1 MTLNKRVCG
10 ILIGHGEFP
19 KVILTTVEQFIG
31 KQDDIEIVSNNNCSA
46 VELKNRLNSAIEKF
60 HGKDVIIFVDLQGGS
75 CDTISRQ
82 VLSQTK
88 EQKLGIICG
97 VNVATLIKYFQ
108 YRDRY
113 EFKELLELLSESGKK
128 DITTIA

>member
-19 KVILTTVEQFIG
+19 KAILATVEQFIG
-31 KQDDIEIVSNNNCSA
+31 RQQDIEIISNNNCSA
-46 VELKNRLNSAIEKF
+46 QELKTRLLSAIANF
-60 HGKDVIIFVDLQGGS
+60 SGRDVIIFVDLQGGS

-82 VLSQTK
+82 VLSQIQ
-88 EQKLGIICG
+88 EQKIGIICG

-108 YRDRY
+108 YRDKY
-113 EFKELLELLSESGKK
+113 EFKELLELLTESGKK
-128 DITTIA
+128 DITTIS